1 MPDQRR
7 RFGLT
12 TKSLIYAVGIHV
24 FVAALLLV
32 SFNFD
37 LGKITQPA
45 SRPQSTPVQATVV
58 TEAEVQKQLDVIANK
73 EEKKKLEEELAQK
86 KLQDILQKTKEA
98 EQKKQQEQQ
107 KLAEIK
113 KQKEAEKK
121 KALEKKKAEE
131 LARKKKAEQIKKE
144 ELAQAQ
150 KEKER
155 LAKAKAEEERKRLE
169 AEKKKQTELARKKKE
184 EEEKRAKELA
194 LQQKLEEER
203 QQAAFQSL
211 LAQYEPIIRQKVSRN
226 WNRPS
231 STQSGIAAQVSV
243 RLTAT
248 GEVISA
254 KITRS
259 SGNSVFDR
267 SVENAVYKA
276 SPLPIPQE
284 SGINEKFRNLNL
296 KFKPED
302 LIS

>member
-1 MPDQRR
+1 MSQRR

-12 TKSLIYAVGIHV
+12 TKSLVYAIGIHA
-24 FVAALLLV
+24 FVGVLLLV

-37 LGKITQPA
+37 LGKIMQPPA
-45 SRPQSTPVQATVV
+45 MPQSQPVQATVV
-58 TEAEVQKQLDVIANK
+58 KESDVQKQLAVI
-73 EEKKKLEEELAQK
+73 EDKKKLEEQQAK
-86 KLQDILQKTKEA
+86 KRLDEILKKTKEA
-98 EQKKQQEQQ
+98 EQKKKQEQQ
-107 KLAEIK
+107 KLAELK
-113 KQKEAEKK
+113 KQKEAQTK

-131 LARKKKAEQIKKE
+131 QAEQKKKE
-144 ELAQAQ
+144 ELAKAK

-155 LAKAKAEEERKRLE
+155 LAMAKKEEERKRKE
-169 AEKKKQTELARKKKE
+169 AEKKKQAELARKKKE
-184 EEEKRAKELA
+184 QEEKRAKELA

-203 QQAAFQSL
+203 QQAAFNSM

-231 STQSGIAAQVSV
+231 GAQAGITAQVSV

-254 KITRS
+254 KVTRS

-284 SGINEKFRNLNL
+284 RGINEKFRNLNL
-296 KFKPED
+296 RFKPED

>member
-7 RFGLT
+7 RSGLT
-12 TKSLIYAVGIHV
+12 TKSLLYAIGIHV

-37 LGKITQPA
+37 LGKIMSPA
-45 SRPQSTPVQATVV
+45 ARPQPQPVQATVV
-58 TEAEVQKQLDVIANK
+58 TEADLQKQLEVI
-73 EEKKKLEEELAQK
+73 EKRESKKQLEEQQAQK
-86 KLQDILQKTKEA
+86 RLQDILQKTKQA
-98 EQKKQQEQQ
+98 EKKQKQEQQ
-107 KLAEIK
+107 KLAEEK

-131 LARKKKAEQIKKE
+131 LAKKKKAEQKKKE
-144 ELAQAQ
+144 ELAKAKKEEQ
-150 KEKER
+150 K
-155 LAKAKAEEERKRLE
+155 LAKVKQEEERKRKE
-169 AEKKKQTELARKKKE
+169 AEKKKQAELARKKKE
-184 EEEKRAKELA
+184 QEDKRAKELA

-203 QQAAFQSL
+203 QQAAFNSL

-243 RLTAT
+243 RLTAA

-254 KITRS
+254 KVTRS

-284 SGINEKFRNLNL
+284 RGINEKFRNLNL

>member
-1 MPDQRR
+1 MPAQRR
-7 RFGLT
+7 RFGLN
-12 TKSLIYAVGIHV
+12 TKSVVYAIGIHV
-24 FVAALLLV
+24 FVAVLLLV

-37 LGKITQPA
+37 LGKIMQPSA
-45 SRPQSTPVQATVV
+45 RSQPQPVQATVV
-58 TEAEVQKQLDVIANK
+58 TEAEVKKQLDVI
-73 EEKKKLEEELAQK
+73 EKRENQKILEEQQAQK
-86 KLQDILQKTKEA
+86 RLEDIVKKTKEA
-98 EQKKQQEQQ
+98 EQKK
-107 KLAEIK
+107 LADLK

-121 KALEKKKAEE
+121 KALEKKKTEE
-131 LARKKKAEQIKKE
+131 LAKKKKE
-144 ELAQAQ
+144 EQKKKKELAKAK

-155 LAKAKAEEERKRLE
+155 LAKVTKEEERKRQE

-203 QQAAFQSL
+203 QQAVFSSL

-226 WNRPS
+226 WNQPS
-231 STQSGIAAQVSV
+231 STQSGIAAQVTV

-254 KITRS
+254 KVTRS

-284 SGINEKFRNLNL
+284 RGINEKFRNLNL

>member
-58 TEAEVQKQLDVIANK
+58 TEAEVQKQLDVIASR

-113 KQKEAEKK
+113 KQKEA
-121 KALEKKKAEE
+121 EKKKAEE